1 MTQLII
7 DLSPNNTVEYKYT
20 TTVPR
25 FLTARAAIKE
35 IKELDPRSCLTL
47 KALRR
52 IINNEEIPIII
63 KGQKKLIDI
72 NALFEYLGENTDQQW
87 STFPRMRTIQ
97 EAAKELEEADN
108 GTIFTQSVLRRLIKG
123 NRYSVTKIKSK
134 VLINMNIFEKWL
146 KSALNG
152 EAMDE

>member
-1 MTQLII
+1 MVH
-7 DLSPNNTVEYKYT
+7 LSE
-20 TTVPR
+20 
-25 FLTARAAIKE
+25 
-35 IKELDPRSCLTL
+35 
-47 KALRR
+47 
-52 IINNEEIPIII
+52 NE
-63 KGQKKLIDI
+63 
-72 NALFEYLGENTDQQW
+72 N
-87 STFPRMRTIQ
+87 IQ

-134 VLINMNIFEKWL
+134 VLINMNILEKWL

>member
-72 NALFEYLGENTDQQW
+72 NALFEYLGENTDRQW
-87 STFPRMRTIQ
+87 FTFPRMRTIQ
-97 EAAKELEEADN
+97 EAAKELEEAYN

-123 NRYSVTKIKSK
+123 NRFSVTKIKSK
-134 VLINMNIFEKWL
+134 VLINMNILEKWL

-152 EAMDE
+152 ETMDE